1 MANHI
6 FKARK
11 FGHGGKIFDKDE
23 TQLELL
29 KQLFST
35 QISSRIR
42 GGSSDEFKPLAKTSV
57 DNYVR
62 RLNRLSTLCQNKG
75 WDGNPNFLMDYENV
89 KKSLIDSGL
98 ESPKD
103 YISPIIKILKHYNL
117 DNSIIEKYQHLLSDF
132 KGEET
137 KKRGDNLGSKKQE
150 ELSMPVG
157 DINKRITEYTP
168 QDDTQLV
175 FKMLCMLYFQN
186 DFTPRL
192 EDIPLMRL
200 VNYKK
205 KPNAMNKDFNYIT
218 TSGENGTLKSK
229 DIIMNNY
236 KTKETYGQVRFVI
249 KDDVATVINKYFSE
263 FKKQNGD
270 YFILN
275 SKTEPYL
282 IQTFSALL
290 SDATKTVIGKPLNVN
305 TIRRLK
311 ITDFYRSGVPT
322 INQEDENAKLYLHNS
337 ATHKQYL
344 SVNFK
349 E

>member
-11 FGHGGKIFDKDE
+11 FGNQKVYVKDDA
-23 TQLELL
+23 QLDLL
-29 KQLFST
+29 KELFST

-42 GGSSDEFKPLAKTSV
+42 GNSGEDFKPLAKTSV

-62 RLNRLSTLCQNKG
+62 KLNRLSTLVQDKG
-75 WDGNPNFLMDYENV
+75 WDGNPSFLLDYEKV
-89 KKSLIDSGL
+89 KKALVDSGL

-117 DNSIIEKYQHLLSDF
+117 DNATIEKYQHLLSDF
-132 KGEET
+132 KSEET
-137 KKRGDNLGSKKQE
+137 KKRGDNLGTKKQE
-150 ELSMPVG
+150 ELSMPIG
-157 DINKRITEYTP
+157 DINKKIDSYSP

-186 DFTPRL
+186 EFTPRL

-200 VNYKK
+200 VNVKK
-205 KPNAMNKDFNYIT
+205 KVGTMNKDFNYIT
-218 TSGENGTLKSK
+218 TNGENGSLKVK

-236 KTKETYGQVRFVI
+236 KTKETYGQQRFPI
-249 KDDVATVINKYFSE
+249 KEKVAKVINKYLSE

-290 SDATKTVIGKPLNVN
+290 ADATKTVIGKPLNVN
-305 TIRRLK
+305 TIRRMK

-322 INQEDENAKLYLHNS
+322 INEEEENARQYLHNS
-337 ATHKQYL
+337 GTHKQYL

>member
-11 FGHGGKIFDKDE
+11 FGQEKIYTKD
-23 TQLELL
+23 TDQLNLL
-29 KQLFST
+29 TKLFSE

-42 GGSSDEFKPLAKTSV
+42 GNSQETFKPLAKTSV
-57 DNYVR
+57 ENYVR
-62 RLNRLSTLCQNKG
+62 KLNRLSTLVQDKG
-75 WDGNPNFLMDYENV
+75 WTGDPSFLLKFDEV
-89 KKSLIDSGL
+89 KNALIKSGL

-103 YISPIIKILKHYNL
+103 YISPIIKLLKHMNL
-117 DNSIIEKYQHLLSDF
+117 DNDIISKYQHLLSDF
-132 KGEET
+132 KAEET
-137 KKRGDNLGSKKQE
+137 HKRGDNLGSKKQE

-157 DINKRITEYTP
+157 DINQKIDAYTP

-175 FKMLCMLYFQN
+175 FKMLCMMYFQN

-192 EDIPLMRL
+192 EDIPLMKL
-200 VNYKK
+200 VSSKK
-205 KPNAMNKDFNYIT
+205 KPNGMNKDFNYIT
-218 TSGENGTLKSK
+218 TNGENGVLKVK

-236 KTKETYGQVRFVI
+236 KSKETYGQVRFPI
-249 KDDVATVINKYFSE
+249 NEKVARVMNVYLSE

-275 SKTEPYL
+275 SKTQPYL

-290 SDATKTVIGKPLNVN
+290 ADATEKVLGKPLNVN

-311 ITDFYRSGVPT
+311 ITDFYRSGTRT
-322 INQEDENAKLYLHNS
+322 INEEEDNARQYLHNAS
-337 ATHKQYL
+337 THKQYL

>member
-11 FGHGGKIFDKDE
+11 FGQEKIYTKDTE
-23 TQLELL
+23 QLDLL
-29 KQLFST
+29 TKLFST

-42 GGSSDEFKPLAKTSV
+42 GASAETFKPLAKTSV
-57 DNYVR
+57 ENYVR
-62 RLNRLSTLCQNKG
+62 KLNRLSTLVQNKG
-75 WDGNPNFLMDYENV
+75 WNGDPNFLLNFENV
-89 KKSLIDSGL
+89 KSALIKSGL

-103 YISPIIKILKHYNL
+103 YISPIIKLMKYYNL
-117 DNSIIEKYQHLLSDF
+117 DNDIIAQYQHLLSDF
-132 KGEET
+132 KAEET
-137 KKRGDNLGSKKQE
+137 KKRGDNLGTKKQE
-150 ELSMPVG
+150 ELSMPVA
-157 DINKRITEYTP
+157 DINKKIDAYIP

-192 EDIPLMRL
+192 EDIPLMKL
-200 VNYKK
+200 VNIKK
-205 KPNAMNKDFNYIT
+205 KPTTMNKDFNYIT
-218 TSGENGTLKSK
+218 TTGDNGVLKVK

-236 KTKETYGQVRFVI
+236 KSKETYGQVRFPI
-249 KDDVATVINKYFSE
+249 KENVAKVMNVYLTE

-275 SKTEPYL
+275 SKTQPYL

-290 SDATKTVIGKPLNVN
+290 ADATEKVLGKPLNVN

-311 ITDFYRSGVPT
+311 ITDFYRSGTRT
-322 INQEDENAKLYLHNS
+322 INEEEENAKQYLHNAS
-337 ATHKQYL
+337 THKQYL